1 MEEYVKQVVLRDCP
15 RKLDFDAPLLS
26 TRRPFGIVPN
36 NDMLPTNPDKTS
48 QDTQNG
54 VPFSWERIPGEP
66 KDMETSETSSID
78 VPPPKLPP
86 GRWQPPQEA
95 TSYDDGCDG
104 DVDDDDYN
112 KKDCFSDVNAID
124 IFSLAESIED
134 DKDKADD
141 KFIMSMGTNS
151 TVDEPNFIIQR
162 FLPDAQ
168 ALAAA
173 SVVHNKVHISSTYPS
188 YPCVSRAVSVRRAY
202 PSPKGCGLGTLFRWG
217 LKPKPCSVK
226 IPVQGKSLRVL
237 NSQWRTKP
245 KQNGI

>member
-1 MEEYVKQVVLRDCP
+1 MHHFYRQSVPSASSPTTVCCPQVP
-15 RKLDFDAPLLS
+15 
-26 TRRPFGIVPN
+26 TRRTRTF
-36 NDMLPTNPDKTS
+36 TT
-48 QDTQNG
+48 G
-54 VPFSWERIPGEP
+54 VPFSWERTPGEP
-66 KDMETSETSSID
+66 KDLETSDETSNID

-104 DVDDDDYN
+104 DVDDDDDYD
-112 KKDCFSDVNAID
+112 KKDCFSDANVID

-188 YPCVSRAVSVRRAY
+188 YPCLSRAVSVRRAY
-202 PSPKGCGLGTLFRWG
+202 PSLKGCGLGTLFRWG

-226 IPVQGKSLRVL
+226 SPVQGKSLRIL
-237 NSQWRTKP
+237 NSQLRTKP
-245 KQNGI
+245 KQNGTR